1 MPGPQY
7 EAELRTEVRR
17 MTKSLI
23 AFFLTFLLGACA
35 PIALADAASA
45 NTALQQGRA
54 DDAIAA
60 LEGINT
66 AEAHNLRC
74 RVYLSEDL
82 TDQAISE
89 CEAAVNAAP
98 GNSSYHLFLGHAYG
112 AKAERAGAFGGMGLA
127 KKVHASF
134 EKAVQLEPSN
144 VHALS
149 DLGEYYV
156 EAPGIVGGG
165 LDKAKKIA
173 AQLQQYS
180 PSRAHRLLAMIAE
193 KTKDYATAESEY
205 KNAGSAPADL
215 VALAGFYRKR
225 GQTQAMLA
233 TINEA
238 IAADKLHDGAIVDV
252 ASVLIHSQT
261 SQKLAAQL
269 LREYLASSAK
279 SEETPAFAV
288 HVRLGHLLAAEGN
301 VAGAQQEF
309 AAAHAL
315 ARNYAP
321 AIKAA
326 GQAK

>member
-1 MPGPQY
+1 
-7 EAELRTEVRR
+7 
-17 MTKSLI
+17 MTKSLLI
-23 AFFLTFLLGACA
+23 YSLTFLIVAAA
-35 PIALADAASA
+35 PAASADTASA

-54 DDAIAA
+54 DEAIAA

-66 AEAHNLRC
+66 AEAHDLRC

-82 TDQAISE
+82 ADQAISE

-98 GNSSYHLFLGHAYG
+98 GNSSYNLELGQAYG
-112 AKAERAGAFGGMGLA
+112 AKAERAGAFSGMNLA
-127 KKVHASF
+127 RKVHASF

-144 VHALS
+144 IHALS

-165 LDKAKKIA
+165 IDKAKKIA
-173 AQLQQYS
+173 EQLQKYS

-193 KTKDYATAESEY
+193 KNKDYAAAETEY

-225 GQTQAMLA
+225 GQTQAMLT

-238 IAADKLHDGAIVDV
+238 IAADKQHDDAIVDA
-252 ASVLIHSQT
+252 ASVLIHAQT

-288 HVRLGHLLAAEGN
+288 HVRLGRLLAAEGDA
-301 VAGAQQEF
+301 AGAQQEF

-321 AIKAA
+321 ALKAA